1 MVDLLYLA
9 IGAIFVNNILLAQY
23 LGNCPFCGV
32 SKRLST
38 SIGMGVA
45 VVFVATLASIFTWLV
60 YHYILKP
67 YDMEFIQTLAFILII
82 ASLVQFVEIFMKK
95 QSKTLYNAL
104 GIYLPLITTNCA
116 VMGIALLNIKHEF
129 NFLDMVIFSFA
140 SAVGFGLAI
149 ILFAGLRER
158 LMISPVPRAMRGTAV
173 ALVTAGIMSLAFLGF
188 YGMVQ

>member
-1 MVDLLYLA
+1 MDLLFLA
-9 IGAIFVNNILLAQY
+9 ISAIFVNNILLAQY

-32 SKRLST
+32 SKKLDT

-45 VVFVATLASIFTWLV
+45 VIFVVTLASIFTWAA
-60 YHYILKP
+60 YRYILIP
-67 YDMEFIQTLAFILII
+67 YDMGFMQTLVFILII
-82 ASLVQFVEIFMKK
+82 AALVQFVEIFLKK

-129 NFLDMVIFSFA
+129 DFINMVVFAFSSAAGFA
-140 SAVGFGLAI
+140 LAI
-149 ILFAGLRER
+149 VLFAGLRER
-158 LMISPVPRAMRGTAV
+158 LVISPVPQALRGTAI

-188 YGMVQ
+188 RGMVQ

>member
-1 MVDLLYLA
+1 MDLFLLA

-45 VVFVATLASIFTWLV
+45 VIFVTALASIFTWLV
-60 YHYILKP
+60 YYYILKP
-67 YDMEFIQTLAFILII
+67 YDMEFMQTLAFILII
-82 ASLVQFVEIFMKK
+82 ASLVQFVEIFLKK

-116 VMGIALLNIKHEF
+116 VMGVALLNIKQELG
-129 NFLDMVIFSFA
+129 FLDMIIFSTA
-140 SAVGFGLAI
+140 SAAGFTLAI
-149 ILFAGLRER
+149 VLFAGLRER
-158 LMISPVPRAMRGTAV
+158 LMVSPVPQAMRGTAI